1 MDGIT
6 LFVVVACGVGVAL
19 GGAVQLAA
27 FIHKKAVEEERKE
40 ALRQIEWVGVGCC
53 EAMVPGKE
61 ANDGS
66 ARAVFSG
73 VRVGSTVVGG

>member
-27 FIHKKAVEEERKE
+27 FIHRKAVEEERKE
-40 ALRQIEWVGVGCC
+40 QTENNPHG
-53 EAMVPGKE
+53 PGHHQPGN
-61 ANDGS
+61 AH
-66 ARAVFSG
+66 
-73 VRVGSTVVGG
+73 